1 MTTPTHAPHAP
12 HGPADDAATTPGAS
26 TDAPTGPARPALP
39 GLRVAPANLR
49 VTSPAAATTPP
60 SSPADRATTPEGH
73 PAGPRRRERRGADEL
88 RAVVE
93 EAAPR
98 LADASAQEVAAWAA
112 EEFGGWLAVACSMAD
127 AVLPHLVAQAATDR
141 GAATVDVLFLDTGYH
156 FAETL
161 ATRGLVAARLP
172 VRVVDVVPHLSVAE
186 QDAAHGVDLFA
197 RDPGACC
204 RMRKVEPLTEALA
217 GYEAWVTGVRREE
230 APTRAATPVV
240 TWDAAHGLVK
250 VNPLAAWTFDEL
262 LAYAAEQDV
271 PLNPLLDDG
280 YPSIGCR
287 PCTSRVAPGADPRS
301 GRWAGLAKTE
311 CGIHP

>member
-1 MTTPTHAPHAP
+1 MTAPTHPPHAP
-12 HGPADDAATTPGAS
+12 EGEDRATPGAV
-26 TDAPTGPARPALP
+26 TGTARPALP
-39 GLRVAPANLR
+39 GLRVAPASLR
-49 VTSPAAATTPP
+49 LVPAAVPATAVDLPTGRPGAP
-60 SSPADRATTPEGH
+60 D
-73 PAGPRRRERRGADEL
+73 RRGRRSADEL
-88 RAVVE
+88 RAIVDQ
-93 EAAPR
+93 AAPR

-161 ATRGLVAARLP
+161 ATRDLVAARLP
-172 VRVVDVVPHLSVAE
+172 VRVVDVVPRLSVAE
-186 QDAAHGVDLFA
+186 QDAAHGTDLFA

-240 TWDAAHGLVK
+240 MWDAAHGLVK

-262 LAYAAEQDV
+262 LAYGAEHDV

>member
-1 MTTPTHAPHAP
+1 MSTPTTPRT
-12 HGPADDAATTPGAS
+12 S
-26 TDAPTGPARPALP
+26 ALP
-39 GLRVAPANLR
+39 GLRVAP
-49 VTSPAAATTPP
+49 TAATT
-60 SSPADRATTPEGH
+60 STPTVQVTRR
-73 PAGPRRRERRGADEL
+73 PRRTADEL

-98 LADASAQEVAAWAA
+98 LADAGAQGVAAWAVQ
-112 EEFGGWLAVACSMAD
+112 EFGGWLAVACSMAD
-127 AVLPHLVAQAATDR
+127 AVLPHLVAQA
-141 GAATVDVLFLDTGYH
+141 GLAAGVAPVDVLFLDTGYH

-161 ATRGLVAARLP
+161 ATRDLVAARLP
-172 VRVVDVVPHLSVAE
+172 VRVVDVTPRLSVAE
-186 QDAAHGVDLFA
+186 QDAAHGVDLYA

-204 RMRKVEPLTEALA
+204 RMRKVEPLTEQLA

-230 APTRAATPVV
+230 APTRAGTPVV

-250 VNPLAAWTFDEL
+250 INPLAAWTFDEL
-262 LAYAAEQDV
+262 LAYAAEHEV

>member
-1 MTTPTHAPHAP
+1 MTAPTHQPQAPE
-12 HGPADDAATTPGAS
+12 GPDRAAPGAAA
-26 TDAPTGPARPALP
+26 DPARPALP
-39 GLRVAPANLR
+39 GLRVAPASLR
-49 VTSPAAATTPP
+49 LVPAAGPATAATD
-60 SSPADRATTPEGH
+60 STTAADRPTGRPGAPH
-73 PAGPRRRERRGADEL
+73 RRARRSADEL
-88 RAVVE
+88 RAIVE
-93 EAAPR
+93 DAAPR
-98 LADASAQEVAAWAA
+98 LADASAQDVAAWAA

-127 AVLPHLVAQAATDR
+127 AVLPHLVAQAATAR

-161 ATRGLVAARLP
+161 ATRDLVAARLP
-172 VRVVDVVPHLSVAE
+172 VRVVDVVPRLSVAE

-204 RMRKVEPLTEALA
+204 RMRKVEPLTEQLA

-262 LAYAAEQDV
+262 LAYAAEHDV

>member
-1 MTTPTHAPHAP
+1 MTAPTHPPHAP
-12 HGPADDAATTPGAS
+12 EGEERARPGAPTS
-26 TDAPTGPARPALP
+26 TTRSALP
-39 GLRVAPANLR
+39 GLRVAPASLR
-49 VTSPAAATTPP
+49 LVPAAVPATA
-60 SSPADRATTPEGH
+60 ADLPTGRPGAQH
-73 PAGPRRRERRGADEL
+73 RRGRRSADEL
-88 RAVVE
+88 RAIVE

-112 EEFGGWLAVACSMAD
+112 EEFDEWLAVACSMAD
-127 AVLPHLVAQAATDR
+127 AVLPHLVAQAATAR

-161 ATRGLVAARLP
+161 ATRDLVAARLP
-172 VRVVDVVPHLSVAE
+172 VRVVDVVPRLSVAE

-204 RMRKVEPLTEALA
+204 RMRKVEPLTEQLA
-217 GYEAWVTGVRREE
+217 GYEAWVTGVRRDE
-230 APTRAATPVV
+230 APTRAGTPVV

-250 VNPLAAWTFDEL
+250 INPLAAWTFDEL
-262 LAYAAEQDV
+262 LAYAAEHDV